1 MDAGKPTQQ
10 ELTMVPHALLARYP
24 TSAPRYVSYPSAL
37 VWQEGMGQD
46 VARQLMR
53 SAFAVLPRAA
63 SIYVHVP
70 FCHSLCWYCGCNMM
84 VTRDQG
90 LVDRYVDAV
99 VWEARQVAA
108 GLDEVPPVVQ
118 MHWGGGTPTFLS
130 PQQLE
135 RLFNGVAGVFR
146 PQADAELSLEVHPP
160 VTSNE
165 QIQTLRRLGFTRVS
179 MGVQDFDPV
188 VQEAVHRHQ
197 PFEQTARLVEECRRV
212 GMVSINM
219 DLMYGLPYQ
228 NPQRFLD
235 TVQKVGSLRPD
246 RVALFGYAHVPHVKK
261 QQNLLKI
268 ETLPTPPERLA
279 LFETAANALLK
290 LGYRYIGLDHFAL
303 ADNELSVAQANGTLR
318 RNFMGYTTCK
328 DSHVLAFGASAIGD
342 MEFGYLQNARD
353 VEEYLTLVGQRRLP
367 VVRGLVVSEEDR
379 LRRNIINRLFC
390 ALAVDK
396 AAVEA
401 DHGVRFDEHFAYE
414 LEQLAAMEKDGLV
427 KLTPG
432 AIKVTTLGQP
442 LLRNIAMVFDAY
454 VRQMANG
461 MRMSQAV

>member
-1 MDAGKPTQQ
+1 M
-10 ELTMVPHALLARYP
+10 
-24 TSAPRYVSYPSAL
+24 
-37 VWQEGMGQD
+37 
-46 VARQLMR
+46 
-53 SAFAVLPRAA
+53 
-63 SIYVHVP
+63 
-70 FCHSLCWYCGCNMM
+70 
-84 VTRDQG
+84 
-90 LVDRYVDAV
+90 
-99 VWEARQVAA
+99 
-108 GLDEVPPVVQ
+108 
-118 MHWGGGTPTFLS
+118 
-130 PQQLE
+130 
-135 RLFNGVAGVFR
+135 
-146 PQADAELSLEVHPP
+146 
-160 VTSNE
+160 
-165 QIQTLRRLGFTRVS
+165 
-179 MGVQDFDPV
+179 
-188 VQEAVHRHQ
+188 
-197 PFEQTARLVEECRRV
+197 
-212 GMVSINM
+212 
-219 DLMYGLPYQ
+219 
-228 NPQRFLD
+228 
-235 TVQKVGSLRPD
+235 QKVGSLRPD

-342 MEFGYLQNARD
+342 VEFGYLQNARD